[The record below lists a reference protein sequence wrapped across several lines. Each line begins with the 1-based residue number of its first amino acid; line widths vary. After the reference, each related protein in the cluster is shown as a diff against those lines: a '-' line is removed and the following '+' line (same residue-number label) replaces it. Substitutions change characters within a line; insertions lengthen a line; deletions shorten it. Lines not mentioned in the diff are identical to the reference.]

1 MTPQLVSG
9 TRQRA
14 EQVSRDASVLKG
26 PLKGYHH
33 ETYVLALPDGS
44 RTVKFREP
52 RAEILWYDRRCFRS
66 EEQLL
71 RALKGHVTRIPDIL
85 DVAGMSMQGF
95 IEGRTLRSRRWAGRR
110 VTDAVF
116 DQILDLFREMVRI
129 TPDMLSVER
138 RCEEKDRPDDG
149 DTDGF
154 LERLIVF
161 IEDNVY
167 TKNSAR
173 FAGLFGELGIEYRES
188 FARLRKSVSGLRRR
202 PFCLLHADL
211 HRKNMVVD
219 SQGLLWAIDWE
230 LAMLGDPLY
239 DLATHLYLMRY
250 PEDQKNRMTQEWCR
264 VVEGIRSGSSYGWE
278 NDLPLIL
285 DFKRAQ
291 SVFTDVIRIALSLH
305 EETIFNRVRRLP
317 WEAWRLQ
324 KILENAA
331 EPLGLDRT
339 RSHSEITSALTRWL
353 RTQDQP
359 MAERVSSAPEPD
371 RF

>member
-14 EQVSRDASVLKG
+14 AEVNGGSGVLKG

-33 ETYVLALPDGS
+33 ETYVLALPDGT

-71 RALKGHVTRIPDIL
+71 RALKGRVTRIPDIL
-85 DVAGMSMQGF
+85 DVAGMGMQGF
-95 IEGRTLRSRRWAGRR
+95 IEGRTLRPRLWTGRR

-116 DQILDLFREMVRI
+116 DQILDLFREMARV

-138 RCEEKDRPDDG
+138 RCKKEDRAEDG

-161 IEDNVY
+161 IEKNVY
-167 TKNSAR
+167 RKNR
-173 FAGLFGELGIEYRES
+173 DDFAGLFKELGIEDEV
-188 FARLRKSVSGLRRR
+188 FPRLRKHVEGLNRR

-211 HRKNMVVD
+211 HRKNFVID
-219 SQGLLWAIDWE
+219 PQGQLWTIDWE

-250 PEDQKNRMTQEWCR
+250 PADQENRMVQEWRR
-264 VVEGIRSGSSYGWE
+264 VVERVRAGSSDGWE
-278 NDLPLIL
+278 VDLPLIL

-291 SVFTDVIRIALSLH
+291 SVFTDVIRVALSLRDR
-305 EETIFNRVRRLP
+305 TGFNWGGLSR
-317 WEAWRLQ
+317 AAGSLQ
-324 KILENAA
+324 KVLANAA
-331 EPLGLDRT
+331 EPLGLSETPSRAQVMAALVRWNREQDMRQAE
-339 RSHSEITSALTRWL
+339 HSVSARI
-353 RTQDQP
+353 
-359 MAERVSSAPEPD
+359 
-371 RF
+371 